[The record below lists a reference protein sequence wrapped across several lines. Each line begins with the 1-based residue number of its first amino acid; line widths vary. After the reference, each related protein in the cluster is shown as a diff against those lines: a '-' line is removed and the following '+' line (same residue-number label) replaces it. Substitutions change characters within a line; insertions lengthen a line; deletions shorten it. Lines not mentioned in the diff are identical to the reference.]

1 MHIKKYD
8 VNYGRRALLEKV
20 ALGIGTAG
28 VLMPLWPLIANGAD
42 MSKAYP
48 DELLSIELYTKGK
61 LKPGDVVDANNVDYV
76 KDLLDPIGYHEV
88 KNMGRTFHLVAPTT
102 EAAKLNPHDYL
113 EATLRNKGQ
122 AAFDAN
128 NNVVRKS
135 DGGPWIGGLPFS
147 DPQNGLEAI
156 ADITLSWGR
165 HNFSSYAIRDWDIG
179 PDGNVAYQYDF
190 VWSEMNATA
199 RVDDTVFQNHK
210 DILRFQSVVFTAP
223 QDTAGT
229 SFLSTWPYDQRQFPE
244 LVGYLPAFRRLR
256 QFPTNQR
263 FEPLVPGITLFLS
276 DGWASGDPMLT
287 WGNYKIVERKP
298 FLASVS
304 KNWHGKNPNWD
315 TPTNGGPK
323 GHTFFDTWKELV
335 PEVIVLQKEPIGYPR
350 SPYGKALA
358 YIDARNGNFV
368 GYNTYDRRGQVWKS
382 HEPAFSQYVD
392 GDVTFKDAKGHPEWS
407 WCSAQSHDVQ
417 ANRMSRFYH
426 AKELPAGPK
435 SIWGTPDTE
444 SQYYQQWLTAQA
456 MTRLGSA

>member
-1 MHIKKYD
+1 MRIKKYD
-8 VNYGRRALLEKV
+8 FNYGRRALLEKV
-20 ALGIGTAG
+20 VLGIGTAG

-48 DELLSIELYTKGK
+48 DELLSIEVYTKGK

-88 KNMGRTFHLVAPTT
+88 KNMGRKFHLVATTT
-102 EAAKLNPHDYL
+102 EAEKLSPHDYL
-113 EATLRNKGQ
+113 EASLRNKGQ
-122 AAFDAN
+122 ATFDAN

-165 HNFSSYAIRDWDIG
+165 HNFCSYAIRDWDIG
-179 PDGNVAYQYDF
+179 PDGAVAYQYDF
-190 VWSEMNATA
+190 MWSEMNATA

-223 QDTAGT
+223 QDTAGS

-244 LVGYLPAFRRLR
+244 LVGYL
-256 QFPTNQR
+256 
-263 FEPLVPGITLFLS
+263 
-276 DGWASGDPMLT
+276 LT
-287 WGNYKIVERKP
+287 WGNYKIIERKP

-304 KNWHGKNPNWD
+304 NNWHGKNPNWE
-315 TPTNGGPK
+315 TPTHGGPK
-323 GHTFFDTWKELV
+323 GLTFFDTCKELV

-358 YIDARNGNFV
+358 YLDARSGNFV

-382 HEPAFSQYVD
+382 HEPAFSLCVD
-392 GDVTFKDAKGHPEWS
+392 GDVTYKDAKGHIEWT
-407 WCSAQSHDVQ
+407 WGCVHSHDIQ

-426 AKELPAGPK
+426 AKQLPAGPR
-435 SIWGTPDTE
+435 SVWGTPDTE
-444 SQYYQQWLTAQA
+444 AEYYQQWLTAQA